1 MAKDFD
7 PKPIVDAMRRSSDD
21 ELQALAADLNALRDE
36 NDSLRAE
43 CQELRTECKQHEEFI
58 EEVSELLPPSYD
70 ADEAV
75 EAIILRF
82 LKDMQNLAQIIAKLT
97 ADYR

>member
-1 MAKDFD
+1 MPDMYWK
-7 PKPIVDAMRRSSDD
+7 
-21 ELQALAADLNALRDE
+21 AAELNALRDE
-36 NDSLRAE
+36 NDSLRQE
-43 CQELRTECKQHEEFI
+43 CQELRAENKEHEDFI
-58 EEVSELLPPSYD
+58 TKVSELLPPSYD

-82 LKDMQNLAQIIAKLT
+82 VKDMQSLGQVIAKLT